1 VKREG
6 RRTIVGL
13 SFTSPYLL
21 GLAAL
26 TFYPV
31 AASFYYSLCRYGV
44 FSPPE
49 FLGAANYTEMFARDP
64 RLMTS
69 FWNTFVYT
77 IFAVP
82 LGMVVALVLA
92 LLLNLKV
99 RGQAFYRTFFF
110 LPAIV
115 PIVASSVLWI
125 WVLNPQFGLIN
136 TVLRSLNVPEAWIPN
151 WLASPKW
158 SKPALILMSTWG
170 AGHTMILY
178 LAALQ
183 EVPRELYEAAEIDGA
198 GSWGRIVHV
207 TLPMIS
213 PILFFTLVMGLI
225 GSFQYFT
232 QAWIMTSGGPADSTL
247 FYSLYLFNQAFLNF
261 RMGYASAMAWVLFL
275 IILVATAL
283 VFRAAARRVHYE
295 GA

>member
-1 VKREG
+1 MKTNT
-6 RRTIVGL
+6 RRQFLGLAFASPYIVGL
-13 SFTSPYLL
+13 LV
-21 GLAAL
+21 L
-26 TFYPV
+26 TLYPV
-31 AASFYYSLCRYGV
+31 GASLYYSFCRYGV

-49 FLGAANYTEMFARDP
+49 FQGLANYREMFTNDP
-64 RLMTS
+64 RLLVS
-69 FWNTFVYT
+69 LWNTLVYT
-77 IFAVP
+77 VFAVP
-82 LGMVVALVLA
+82 LGMIVALILA

-136 TVLRSLNVPEAWIPN
+136 TLLRMMHVPEAMIPN

-158 SKPALILMSTWG
+158 SKPALVLMSTWG
-170 AGHTMILY
+170 AGYTMILY
-178 LAALQ
+178 LAAIQ

-198 GSWGRIVHV
+198 GPMRRIFHV

-261 RMGYASAMAWVLFL
+261 RMGYASAMAWLLFV
-275 IILVATAL
+275 IILIATAL
-283 VFRAAARRVHYE
+283 VFRTAARRVHYE
-295 GA
+295 GG